1 MFSLSNYFF
10 PILEFDFFKNK
21 YFYLLHFKHINTKY
35 LLAIVNF
42 LHFNRRSEKETGM
55 NVTHIY
61 QKTTLGET
69 LIDSLKDMKDEIG
82 EDWSAKI
89 LAEFDKVKFLF
100 FLEYRLFSKCL
111 ISLNINLKSKQI

>member
-1 MFSLSNYFF
+1 
-10 PILEFDFFKNK
+10 
-21 YFYLLHFKHINTKY
+21 
-35 LLAIVNF
+35 
-42 LHFNRRSEKETGM
+42 M